1 MKDDVGRIIEA
12 EIDRHSGDIYSLCEF
27 GHPRDAIKVAA
38 DDVLKAI
45 EDAGLVIV
53 PREPTDAMLD
63 AGFAILTDKEIT
75 REDGSVHI
83 VDGDEEAV
91 YTAMISAATIG
102 E

>member
-1 MKDDVGRIIEA
+1 MKDDVVERIARALCVAQGRPATDNEMARATDEA
-12 EIDRHSGDIYSLCEF
+12 Q
-27 GHPRDAIKVAA
+27 AA
-38 DDVLKAI
+38 LKAI